1 MSVEDCCKGIEILGD
16 SFERCCTAKL
26 FGAPIVGGWRS
37 GGGSYRTRSR
47 AGWRSPTMSLRLLFL
62 KAYLRTW
69 LMFPHL
75 PHEVCMVVV
84 YQDEGIFIETVK
96 LAMNN
101 CSKII
106 LQRTVLLMLQSLG
119 VGFA

>member
-1 MSVEDCCKGIEILGD
+1 
-16 SFERCCTAKL
+16 
-26 FGAPIVGGWRS
+26 
-37 GGGSYRTRSR
+37 
-47 AGWRSPTMSLRLLFL
+47 
-62 KAYLRTW
+62 
-69 LMFPHL
+69 
-75 PHEVCMVVV
+75 MVVV